1 MPVPREVPL
10 ADSRLT
16 GSDKRALALW
26 ILCGIIGAVFAQK
39 YFLQAFP
46 EASVD
51 FKISRGE
58 AQNRA
63 KNFLQ
68 ALGENPAGYQSTID
82 FGVDETGKTYL
93 ERELGLKQA
102 NQLMT
107 SDLDLWY
114 WEVRYFKPQQEEEYR
129 VQISPAGKVVGYEHK
144 IPEAQA
150 GETLTREE
158 AQAEATQFL
167 EKNLGVD
174 LSGWNFLAEEANSVT
189 RPKRLDWSFTWERK
203 DFKAKDAPYR
213 LSVQLQGDKISGTQE
228 FLRVPE
234 AWKRSYAHLRS
245 TNNFYGTIALIPFGF
260 LLGGALWLA
269 LSLTRRGQTTWSAG
283 WKVSAVVVTIYLLM
297 ELNQWDSHR
306 ATYDT
311 HDAYGTFVL
320 LTLLGL
326 LLLAIFQFAL
336 PILLSL
342 TSGEPLYRAAQ
353 PDKLRVTKA
362 FSLRGLRSK
371 EFFCAAV
378 VGLSMA
384 AAHIGFVVAFY
395 MIGSRFGVWAP
406 QDVNYSDIVNTS
418 FPWIAGVAIGVVA
431 ATSEEFL
438 FRLFAVPFLHRMTG
452 SRALAVILPAFFW
465 GFLHSAYPQE
475 PGYIRGVEVGLIGI
489 VAGLVMLRWG
499 IAATLIWHYTVDAT
513 LVGMFLIRSD
523 NLYFKIS
530 GIVVGLAALAPLT
543 FSGVTYL
550 LRDRFEPVEDL
561 LNSAL
566 PKPELDLQRQ
576 TRAEEAVVA
585 RKRYTALSAGTVGVL
600 ALALVIGGLLAWRV
614 KKESIGDYLRI
625 SVNSREALDRANG
638 VLREHN
644 VDPRG
649 FRNAATMA
657 DTTNPIANEFLRRRM
672 PIADINKI
680 YAQQV
685 PGALWR
691 VRYFRDLQPEEYAV
705 ILRPDGSVHSFRHIL
720 AEEAKGANLSKG
732 DALAIAEKYLRE
744 QKKIDLS
751 GWKLVYA
758 NSDKRPNRTDHSL
771 TWQQNTPLD
780 TDTKI
785 ATAGPDDHAYARMD
799 LDVLGDEPANYRTY
813 IKIPEEFE
821 RQQQDRT
828 LPRALVLVGQVLV
841 GVALV
846 IAVLVFYFKRLRAQP
861 PVRVPW
867 KRLLYTGLAGLAFF
881 ILNLLLGRGIPA
893 LLSQYPTSMPLRLFL
908 ATSSVGVFI
917 IGALTFAGVVL
928 LFGLAWNFAAR
939 AYGEEALP
947 SWFGMPG
954 VYYRDAFLIGLC
966 GTAALIGLN
975 RLLALLAEHWFT
987 LHRGTPASFG
997 DSFDAILP
1005 AAAVLGSLL
1014 LRALFYTG
1022 IFALAAAFLGAELR
1036 VRWLRLLIFLAV
1048 AAALVS
1054 GWGNGTDF
1062 LKQFLV
1068 SCALLGFAVFGIRWV
1083 ARFNLL
1089 GWFLVVACVGLAGGA
1104 SELLTQPNNFYR
1116 TEGYIVVAAI
1126 VALLGWPLLV
1136 WRLSGNKAAEA

>member
-1 MPVPREVPL
+1 M
-10 ADSRLT
+10 ADARLT
-16 GSDKRALALW
+16 GSEKRALILW
-26 ILCGIIGAVFAQK
+26 ILCGIVGAVFAHK

-58 AQNRA
+58 AQHRA
-63 KNFLQ
+63 KSFLE
-68 ALGENPAGYQSTID
+68 ALGENPAGYQFTID

-102 NQLMT
+102 NRLMS
-107 SDLDLWY
+107 SDLELWY

-129 VQISPAGKVVGYEHK
+129 VRVSPAGKVVGYEHK
-144 IPEAQA
+144 IPEAQ
-150 GETLTREE
+150 GGKSLNREE
-158 AQAEATQFL
+158 AQADATQFL

-174 LSGWNFLAEEANSVT
+174 LSRWNFLPEEANSTT
-189 RPKRLDWSFTWERK
+189 RPKRVDWSFTWERK

-213 LSVQLQGDKISGTQE
+213 LSAQLQGDKIGGSQE
-228 FLRVPE
+228 FLQVPE
-234 AWKRSYAHLRS
+234 AWKRAYAHLRS

-260 LLGGALWLA
+260 LLGAALWLA

-306 ATYDT
+306 ANYDT

-326 LLLAIFQFAL
+326 LLAAIFQFAL

-342 TSGEPLYRAAQ
+342 PSGEPLYRAAQ
-353 PDKLRVTKA
+353 PDKLRLTKA
-362 FSLRGLRSK
+362 FSARGLRSK

-384 AAHIGFVVAFY
+384 AAHVGFIVAFY

-438 FRLFAVPFLHRMTG
+438 FRLFAIPFLHKLTG
-452 SRALAVILPAFFW
+452 SRILAVILPAFFW

-475 PGYIRGVEVGLIGI
+475 PGYIRGLEVGLIGI

-513 LVGMFLIRSD
+513 LVGMLLIRSD

-543 FSGVTYL
+543 FSGVMYL
-550 LRDRFEPVEDL
+550 LRGSFEPVEDL
-561 LNSAL
+561 LNSAA
-566 PKPELDLQRQ
+566 PKPEIDLQRQ
-576 TRAEEAVVA
+576 TREEEAVVA
-585 RKRYTALSAGTVGVL
+585 GHRYTALSGGMIGFL
-600 ALALVIGGLLAWRV
+600 ALALVVGGLLAWRV
-614 KKESIGDYLRI
+614 KEETIGDYLRV
-625 SVNSREALDRANG
+625 SVDRHGAMERADQ
-638 VLREHN
+638 VLRGHG
-644 VDPRG
+644 VDPRS
-649 FRNAATMA
+649 FQSAATMV
-657 DTTNPIANEFLRRRM
+657 DTTTASTNEFLRRRM
-672 PIADINKI
+672 PIAEINKI
-680 YAQQV
+680 YAQGV

-705 ILRPDGSVHSFRHIL
+705 TLRPDGSVHAFRHTL
-720 AEEAKGANLSKG
+720 AEEAKGANLSKE

-744 QKKIDLS
+744 QNQIDLG
-751 GWKLVYA
+751 GWKLVEA
-758 NSDKRPNRTDHSL
+758 NSEKRPHRTDHSL

-780 TDTKI
+780 PPTKD
-785 ATAGPDDHAYARMD
+785 ANAGSAEDHAYARMD

-813 IKIPEEFE
+813 IKIPEQFE
-821 RQQQDRT
+821 RQQRDRT
-828 LPRALVLVGQVLV
+828 LGRALVLVGQILV
-841 GVALV
+841 GVGLV
-846 IAVLVFYFKRLRAQP
+846 VAVLVFYFRRLRLQP

-867 KRLLYTGLAGLAFF
+867 RRLLYTGLAGLAFF
-881 ILNLLLGRGIPA
+881 FLNFLLGRGIPA
-893 LLSQYPTSMPLRLFL
+893 LLSLYQTSIPLRLFL
-908 ATSSVGVFI
+908 GTSGVGIFI
-917 IGALTFAGVVL
+917 LGALILGSLVV
-928 LFGLAWNFAAR
+928 LFGLAWHFAAR
-939 AYGEEALP
+939 AYGEESLP

-966 GTAALIGLN
+966 GTAALVGLH
-975 RLLALLAEHWFT
+975 RLLALLNEHWFT
-987 LHRGTPASFG
+987 LHRGTPAAFG

-1005 AAAVLGSLL
+1005 AATVLGSTLM
-1014 LRALFYTG
+1014 RALFYTG
-1022 IFALAAAFLGAELR
+1022 IFALASAFLAAELR
-1036 VRWLRLLIFLAV
+1036 VRWLRLLLFLAV

-1054 GWGNGTDF
+1054 DWGNGADF
-1062 LKQFLV
+1062 LKQFLA
-1068 SCALLGFAVFGIRWV
+1068 SCVVVGFAVFGIRWV

-1089 GWFLVVACVGLAGGA
+1089 GWFLVAACAGLLGGA
-1104 SELLTQPNNFYR
+1104 SQLLTQPNGFYR
-1116 TEGYIVVAAI
+1116 TEAYIVVAAI
-1126 VALLGWPLLV
+1126 IALLGWPLLV
-1136 WRLSGNKAAEA
+1136 WRLSGSKTRPA